1 MRKRRLAGATL
12 VALCMVVCMV
22 PIGCGAS
29 DEYAAAPRQG
39 SGLAL
44 PPMTVQAL
52 QACVK
57 QGGQMQK

>member
-1 MRKRRLAGATL
+1 L